1 MGKQESV
8 SDFYQYAKDLAK
20 AERDLKIEQW
30 VEVTLY
36 YRSTEKQ
43 ISLYQYN
50 LPREMY
56 FRYRWVI
63 RWRMAKLQC
72 QYPKQIIS
80 ESLHFYD
87 NRSGESME
95 LNSCLSKLIS
105 AKAQVTKA
113 ERKMREYIE
122 YNSQNNMF
130 FDQNMDEELV
140 KYKEKL
146 EKKKANVAECEK
158 RLEKLVERKNNETFY
173 PQSNYALRRQG
184 CQCKH
189 HPKQGGAQ

>member
-20 AERDLKIEQW
+20 AEKDLKVDRW

-36 YRSTEKQ
+36 YGYADKQ
-43 ISLYQYN
+43 VSLYHYN

-56 FRYRWVI
+56 FRYQWVI

-72 QYPKQIIS
+72 QYPKQIIFVS
-80 ESLHFYD
+80 SHFYD

-105 AKAQVTKA
+105 SKAQVTKA
-113 ERKMREYIE
+113 ERKMNEYIE
-122 YNSQNNMF
+122 HNRQNNLF
-130 FDQNMDEELV
+130 FDEESDEELV
-140 KYKEKL
+140 KFREKL
-146 EKKKANVAECEK
+146 ERKKLECAECEK
-158 RLEKLVERKNNETFY
+158 RLELLVERRRNN
-173 PQSNYALRRQG
+173 Q
-184 CQCKH
+184 
-189 HPKQGGAQ
+189 